1 MPDLEARLARL
12 EHERGVVR
20 TLHAYAHAIDYGD
33 EVGWVDCFAEDG
45 VFDVRGRIQ
54 TFVRGRDELQR
65 FIARHSRAP
74 AAWHKHFMV
83 EPLVVLEDGVATCSS
98 YFTVLRDQGGVPVV
112 GVFGR
117 YLDRLVPEADGRW
130 RFAERV
136 AEVEVW
142 RTDLAPLVAPAGER
156 RPG

>member
-1 MPDLEARLARL
+1 MHDIEARLARL
-12 EHERGVVR
+12 EHERQIIR
-20 TLHAYAHAIDYGD
+20 TLHAYGHAIDYGD
-33 EVGWVDCFAEDG
+33 EDGWVDCFTEDG

-54 TFVRGRDELQR
+54 RLVRGRDELRR
-65 FIARHSRAP
+65 FIALHSHAP
-74 AAWHKHFMV
+74 DAWHKHFMV

-117 YLDRLVPEADGRW
+117 YLDRLVLEADERW

-136 AEVEVW
+136 VEVEIW